1 MVMDGGKE
9 RRLLVNG
16 FEGWLLASGDDEE
29 TAIFFFFFFT
39 KRETHSVHSDYKSC
53 HYFYLQYE
61 GHVSI
66 RLRQLNMI
74 PEKILYSCTQKQPDI
89 NAWVKY
95 TKDRGAVVLVNT
107 LAVKITSIIPEYVK
121 KVSTYTTKTYYTNI
135 FTIRKHLIVQPSIQR
150 WWNSETQEG
159 STLVEPREVE
169 YGLERGSSNS
179 EK

>member
-1 MVMDGGKE
+1 MDGGKE

-29 TAIFFFFFFT
+29 TAIFFFFT
-39 KRETHSVHSDYKSC
+39 KRETHSVQSAYKSC

-61 GHVSI
+61 GPVSI

-74 PEKILYSCTQKQPDI
+74 PEKILYSCTQKQPESDV
-89 NAWVKY
+89 WVKY
-95 TKDRGAVVLVNT
+95 AKDRGAVFLANT

-135 FTIRKHLIVQPSIQR
+135 FTIRKH
-150 WWNSETQEG
+150 
-159 STLVEPREVE
+159 
-169 YGLERGSSNS
+169 
-179 EK
+179 